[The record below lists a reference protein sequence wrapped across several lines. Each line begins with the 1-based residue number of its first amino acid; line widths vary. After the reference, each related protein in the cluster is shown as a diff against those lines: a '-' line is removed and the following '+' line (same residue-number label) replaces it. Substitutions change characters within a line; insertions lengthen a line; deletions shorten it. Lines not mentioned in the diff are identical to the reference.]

1 MATPAPRS
9 SRVEWGFAARQALAP
24 GRRGKVIARFERSF
38 YVATGGGLA
47 CIGGMGLGRGPLN
60 VLVPGLAALPKLNDR
75 LICTRSELRFSSGLS
90 FPIQGAV
97 LWRPVPAPDFRR
109 GALPRIKRIFPRQS
123 AALATWIA
131 QGASGD
137 APEAVA
143 SLIGMGN
150 GLTPAGDDLIGGAL
164 IALHALG
171 KNGIADRLGKW
182 ALCLSRTRTNRIS
195 RAHLQCAAS
204 GEGHEALHHA
214 LSAILA
220 GRTSLEKELSA
231 LERIGHTSGMDALS
245 GALLALDVTD
255 RLHRPL
261 GVRKSNAVLSGHLG
275 PEHGRIGRAHE
286 RGGVAGIVREDCDA
300 DARRDANLAA
310 RHLEGCL

>member
-1 MATPAPRS
+1 MARPAPTS
-9 SRVEWGFAARQALAP
+9 SRVEWGFAARRALAP

-47 CIGGMGLGRGPLN
+47 CIGSTGLGRGPLN
-60 VLVPGLAALPKLNDR
+60 VLVPGINELPSMGETVRCDR
-75 LICTRSELRFSSGLS
+75 GSIRFSSGLLL
-90 FPIQGAV
+90 PIQGAV
-97 LWRPVPAPDFRR
+97 LWRPVPAPAFRR

-131 QGASGD
+131 GGALGKP
-137 APEAVA
+137 PEEAKQ
-143 SLIGMGN
+143 LIGLGK

-164 IALHALG
+164 VALRALG
-171 KNGIADRLGKW
+171 RNGTADRLGSW
-182 ALCLSRTRTNRIS
+182 ALRLSKSRTNRIS
-195 RAHLQCAAS
+195 RAHLACAAT

-231 LERIGHTSGMDALS
+231 LERVGHSSGMDALS

-255 RLHRPL
+255 RLHRPPPW
-261 GVRKSNAVLSGHLG
+261 GS
-275 PEHGRIGRAHE
+275 RIERRSFQTSWPGTWPHRPRA
-286 RGGVAGIVREDCDA
+286 R
-300 DARRDANLAA
+300 ARRRR
-310 RHLEGCL
+310 RHRPGRSRCRCSA